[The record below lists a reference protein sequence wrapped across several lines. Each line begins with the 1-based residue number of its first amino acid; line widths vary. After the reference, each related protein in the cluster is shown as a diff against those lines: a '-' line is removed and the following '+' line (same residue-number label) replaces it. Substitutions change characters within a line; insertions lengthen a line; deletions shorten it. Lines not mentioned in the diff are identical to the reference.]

1 MKYLPVKIL
10 ISREIYIVHGR
21 ARHFDSDSHSDND
34 KVLSGLDSG
43 IVKMVQILISM

>member
-1 MKYLPVKIL
+1 MKYLAVKIL
-10 ISREIYIVHGR
+10 ISREIYIGHGR
-21 ARHFDSDSHSDND
+21 ARHFDSDND

>member
-10 ISREIYIVHGR
+10 ISREIYIVQGR
-21 ARHFDSDSHSDND
+21 ARHFDSDND